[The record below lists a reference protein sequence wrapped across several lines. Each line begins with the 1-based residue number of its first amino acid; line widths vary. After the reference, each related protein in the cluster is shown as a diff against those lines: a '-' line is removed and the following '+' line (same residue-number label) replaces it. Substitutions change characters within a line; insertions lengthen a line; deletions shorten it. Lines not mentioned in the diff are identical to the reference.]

1 MTRLAAALAA
11 VLALHAGAG
20 EAVRVDS
27 ALLRTPDAGVLEVG
41 PGLYLSESSALELA
55 SEVKS
60 CRERQAAAVPA
71 PAPTG
76 VVTALVVGLLVG
88 IVAGGA
94 VVLVAVR

>member
-1 MTRLAAALAA
+1 MTRLAAVLAA
-11 VLALHAGAG
+11 VLALQAGAG
-20 EAVRVDS
+20 ETVRVDS

-41 PGLYLSESSALELA
+41 PGLYLPEAAALELA
-55 SEVKS
+55 TEVRG
-60 CRERQAAAVPA
+60 CRERPSAAPA

-88 IVAGGA
+88 VVAGGA